1 MAIIRRRD
9 KITGLAKQRVFYSDV
24 PSNFD
29 IRFGTQDLDVAINE
43 NAIQQSIV
51 NLVLT
56 NRGER
61 LFKPTIGSDIR
72 ASLFENMD
80 EATADIIREYIT
92 TTIEQYEPRANL
104 IEVDVEADP
113 DTNALV
119 ATIIFS
125 ILNKTEPITLNVLL
139 NRVR

>member
-1 MAIIRRRD
+1 MAIIKRRD
-9 KITGLAKQRVFYSDV
+9 KITGLAKQRIYYSDV
-24 PSNFD
+24 PSNFAVLY
-29 IRFGTQDLDVAINE
+29 GTQDLRVATNE
-43 NAIQQSIV
+43 EAIKQAVV
-51 NLVLT
+51 NLILT

-80 EATADIIREYIT
+80 AATSDIIKDYIT
-92 TTIEQYEPRANL
+92 STIEQYEPRANL
-104 IEVDVEADP
+104 LNVDVEADP

-119 ATIIFS
+119 ATIVFS
-125 ILNKTEPITLNVLL
+125 ILNKTDPITLNVLL

>member
-1 MAIIRRRD
+1 MAIIKRRD
-9 KITGLAKQRVFYSDV
+9 KITGLTKQRIYYSDV
-24 PSNFD
+24 PSNFS
-29 IRFGTQDLDVAINE
+29 ILFGTQDLDVATNE
-43 NAIQQSIV
+43 DAIKQSVV
-51 NLVLT
+51 NLLLT

-72 ASLFENMD
+72 SALFENMD
-80 EATADIIREYIT
+80 PAVSEIIRGYIT

-104 IEVDVEADP
+104 LNVDVEADP

-119 ATIIFS
+119 ATVVFS

-139 NRVR
+139 NRIR